1 MAIAV
6 VGEAPYAEWL
16 GDRADLHLS
25 QEDQDMLKRAREK
38 AERLVVVLFSG
49 RPLIVTDEIRQA
61 DAFVAAW
68 LPGSEGGGV
77 VDALVGRVPF
87 SGSLPVIYSQQ
98 SEAGQA
104 RRNQG
109 T

>member
-1 MAIAV
+1 
-6 VGEAPYAEWL
+6 
-16 GDRADLHLS
+16 
-25 QEDQDMLKRAREK
+25 MLKRAREK

-87 SGSLPVIYSQQ
+87 SGSLPVICR
-98 SEAGQA
+98 EPLPWLIKDPAGG
-104 RRNQG
+104 RRSKSIRAVHWHRV
-109 T
+109 